1 MGHLALYVEST
12 QPGPK
17 GRESYL
23 RWALKVKSCFSRR
36 RSVLVTAQ
44 TRVQSLES
52 KYQPGGRDRLLR
64 GGVFSVPYW
73 RWAAHQW
80 LRSNI
85 WAPSLTP
92 VLVSSGCITK
102 AHKLG
107 ASTAELSFL
116 TVVEVGSLRSRCWQ
130 HGLFLLRHLF
140 LAATFLL
147 CLNLAEQARVKESK
161 RGRGLGELSG
171 VSSYKG
177 TDPVMR
183 DHSHDLIST

>member
-44 TRVQSLES
+44 TKVQSLES
-52 KYQPGGRDRLLR
+52 KSQPGGRDRLLQ

-73 RWAAHQW
+73 RWASHQW

-92 VLVSSGCITK
+92 VLVSLGCITK

-116 TVVEVGSLRSRCWQ
+116 TILQVTNLKSRCQQHCFFCGLSLWHVDSYFLPISSQCLPSVSIGMSLFKFPLLVVQLRSHVR
-130 HGLFLLRHLF
+130 FLV
-140 LAATFLL
+140 T
-147 CLNLAEQARVKESK
+147 
-161 RGRGLGELSG
+161 
-171 VSSYKG
+171 
-177 TDPVMR
+177 P
-183 DHSHDLIST
+183 